1 MRILIGPF
9 LGLMALI
16 TPVHGQQASAEDE
29 GPICVGGGPGWR
41 PSFNE
46 SRAIAAVPVPDSYR
60 RMFESTEPCVEWRMG
75 IERLVDWHL
84 KFGSVESVTDALRYI
99 EVSDLRSLPAPSAYM
114 PQLRSAVVAAIPDLK
129 RASELKQPPGL
140 NYSVSYSFMQ
150 GSKKVTQLNELL
162 RARENYV
169 FFAQHYLR
177 AAEEFVEPAL
187 LEKGEVYISAA
198 VAAAEYLAPLE
209 SLPPVKGQLHFNLDQ
224 FETDDL
230 KARAA
235 LLRAQISGSV
245 TDLKQADAILKALE
259 KAGDQRL
266 AELAYSGG
274 DSFCDITDG
283 ASQSEEI
290 AAACRADDN
299 IERRLPN
306 LVVNR
311 AQYEAIAAGFS
322 AGQLEIGWP
331 SWAAR
336 VDRLL
341 AFDMHLYHALC
352 CGASVDQYR
361 WRLLNT
367 RARFA
372 VHFAIEPLGEG
383 MTFGKNYDRPQAWLD
398 ALELLSQAEKLA
410 PPYSAPARFTRIA
423 RQWLAV
429 WNFGPVVF
437 SGDELRIDP
446 MQDAERRRFAEYL
459 AASVASLGEKPE
471 ASR

>member
-9 LGLMALI
+9 LGLMAFI

-75 IERLVDWHL
+75 IEGLVDWHL

-99 EVSDLRSLPAPSAYM
+99 EVSDQRLVPAPSAYM

-129 RASELKQPPGL
+129 RASELKQRPGL
-140 NYSVSYSFMQ
+140 NYSVSYRFMQ
-150 GSKKVTQLNELL
+150 GSKKVTKLNELL

-198 VAAAEYLAPLE
+198 VAAADYLAPLE

-290 AAACRADDN
+290 AAACRTDDN

-306 LVVNR
+306 LIVNR

-322 AGQLEIGWP
+322 ARQVETGWP
-331 SWAAR
+331 SWTAR
-336 VDRLL
+336 ADRLL
-341 AFDMHLYHALC
+341 AFDAHLFHALC
-352 CGASVDQYR
+352 CGASVDEYR

-367 RARFA
+367 RARYAVRFA
-372 VHFAIEPLGEG
+372 TEPLSNEI
-383 MTFGKNYDRPQAWLD
+383 TFGKNYDRPQAWLD
-398 ALELLSQAEKLA
+398 ALERLSEAEKLA

-429 WNFGPVVF
+429 WNSGPVVF
-437 SGDELRIDP
+437 SGNDLRIDT
-446 MQDAERRRFAEYL
+446 MQDAEKRRFAEYL